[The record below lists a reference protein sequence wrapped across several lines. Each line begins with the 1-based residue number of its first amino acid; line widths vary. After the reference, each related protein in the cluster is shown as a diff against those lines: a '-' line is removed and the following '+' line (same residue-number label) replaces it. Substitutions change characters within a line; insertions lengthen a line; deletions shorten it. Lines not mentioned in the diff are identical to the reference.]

1 MSELIKAARTDQL
14 PVEARKLCNI
24 EDRRIA
30 IFNLVR
36 GQPGNEAE
44 ASDSAGQV

>member
-1 MSELIKAARTDQL
+1 MSQTEISITGDPL
-14 PVEARKLCNI
+14 PVGACKLCNI

-36 GQPGNEAE
+36 GRSGDKAE
-44 ASDSAGQV
+44 TSDSAGQV